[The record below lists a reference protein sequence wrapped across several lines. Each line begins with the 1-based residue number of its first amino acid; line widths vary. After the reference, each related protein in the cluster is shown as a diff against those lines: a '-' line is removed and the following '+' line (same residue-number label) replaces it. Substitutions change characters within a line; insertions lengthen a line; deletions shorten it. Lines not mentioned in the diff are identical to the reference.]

1 MFREKGIALNA
12 YERIKT
18 LNQYSSSSLTNQRMK
33 RQTQNKQI
41 EKLGAKINEIKNR
54 KAVKKKKK
62 LCFQKK
68 NKTLVILATKK
79 EKRHKYQH
87 QELNKGHHYIP
98 SQTQK

>member
-54 KAVKKKKK
+54 KAV
-62 LCFQKK
+62 
-68 NKTLVILATKK
+68 
-79 EKRHKYQH
+79 
-87 QELNKGHHYIP
+87 
-98 SQTQK
+98 